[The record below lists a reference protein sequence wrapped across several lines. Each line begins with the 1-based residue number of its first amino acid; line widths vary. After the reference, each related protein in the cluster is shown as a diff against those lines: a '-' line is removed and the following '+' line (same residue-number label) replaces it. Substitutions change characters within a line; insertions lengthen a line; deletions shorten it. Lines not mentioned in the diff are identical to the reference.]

1 MSSKNEFIEQQQDS
15 INEEWANYCHE
26 IQQIRH
32 KYGLDSIV
40 FTKEDKEKFAISYI
54 ESRLV
59 WLLNNKSISYISYKI
74 ISEEVN
80 YGS

>member
-1 MSSKNEFIEQQQDS
+1 MSYSNQFLENNSDS

-32 KYGLDSIV
+32 KYGLDSLI
-40 FTKEDKEKFAISYI
+40 FTKKDKEKFVLSYI

-59 WLLNNKSISYISYKI
+59 
-74 ISEEVN
+74 
-80 YGS
+80 

>member
-1 MSSKNEFIEQQQDS
+1 MSSKNDFIEQQQDS

-26 IQQIRH
+26 IQLIRH

-54 ESRLV
+54 ESRL
-59 WLLNNKSISYISYKI
+59 I
-74 ISEEVN
+74 
-80 YGS
+80 